1 VVFGEYLRRPFQKHR
16 LDTIPPNQTLILPT
30 PMLLLLYEVVVV
42 PDGSDPRYPLIAP
55 RISSLPP
62 SLTGTNAA
70 PGSVQIARNGQHPLR
85 GTKLICPVIP
95 PFRGPVRCTATS
107 TVAPPSCS
115 PFPSVVVAPPAA
127 TFLAPMAVIVIIA
140 STGAGLYRDIRGG
153 RSNRRNSCGS
163 PFFEDE
169 GLPHS

>member
-62 SLTGTNAA
+62 SST
-70 PGSVQIARNGQHPLR
+70 PGYKADLPSDPAVSWPCALHRYFHR
-85 GTKLICPVIP
+85 RP
-95 PFRGPVRCTATS
+95 PFLLPVSLCCCC
-107 TVAPPSCS
+107 PPCGYFSCPYGS
-115 PFPSVVVAPPAA
+115 HCYHCQHWCWPVPRYTRWEKQQEQFMWQSV
-127 TFLAPMAVIVIIA
+127 L
-140 STGAGLYRDIRGG
+140 
-153 RSNRRNSCGS
+153 
-163 PFFEDE
+163 
-169 GLPHS
+169 